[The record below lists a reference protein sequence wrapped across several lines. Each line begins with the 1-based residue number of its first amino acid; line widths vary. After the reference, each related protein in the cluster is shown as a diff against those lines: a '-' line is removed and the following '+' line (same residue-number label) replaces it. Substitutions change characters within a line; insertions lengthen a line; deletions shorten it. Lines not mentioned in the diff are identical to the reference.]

1 MIRNVIAVVVGL
13 TVGMAINMALIMLNT
28 AVLYPVPEGLD
39 MYDNAQ
45 MNAYIATLPWQ
56 AFLIVI
62 AAHISQSFTGAW
74 TAARLGAS
82 KPMLLAMIV
91 GALSLAG
98 GIANMAQLDHPAF
111 MYIELPL
118 YIVVAWL
125 AGRMEVKRRAAAR

>member
-1 MIRNVIAVVVGL
+1 MIRNVLAVIVGL
-13 TVGMAINMALIMLNT
+13 TIGMVINMAIIMINT
-28 AVLYPVPEGLD
+28 AVLHPVPEGLD

-45 MNAYIATLPWQ
+45 MNAYIATLPWH

-74 TAARLGAS
+74 VAARLAAS
-82 KPMLLAMIV
+82 KPMLLAMII

-118 YIVVAWL
+118 YLAAAWW
-125 AGRMEVKRRAAAR
+125 AGRMEVQRRAAAS